1 MAVIG
6 AFALIALAIFIRGK
20 LVDDDGGDGSK
31 GSRRDG
37 KAPVV
42 ACTPELMSVCEALA
56 NEGRIADD
64 PVELDLPDAA
74 EPPAEVDGWITWNPA
89 PQIANYVASPTL
101 NPLVWSTTTALGSAT
116 ELILADGSTATGL
129 AADCDAKTTWACL
142 GGLAPELSIGVGDP
156 ATAEGMARLA
166 PFARAFATDDD
177 PATLDTQA
185 LNAIVRSPAEGQG
198 DAAEMAQRL
207 TTRVGSLSMVAGP
220 DTLLRRQT
228 LTPAGRSR
236 KLTVVA
242 SLPESTMTVVL
253 AARAGREDDVDLA
266 CKDLPALAT
275 FALNSVGAAAPCTG
289 STDDALAGFLFQ
301 VQKKVG

>member
-1 MAVIG
+1 MG
-6 AFALIALAIFIRGK
+6 
-20 LVDDDGGDGSK
+20 
-31 GSRRDG
+31 
-37 KAPVV
+37 
-42 ACTPELMSVCEALA
+42 VCEALA

-177 PATLDTQA
+177 PATLDTQDAIERPHGQRGDLLDLGMSAVTVGARGSASAQVKVLGQRQELTLGYFARGDDARGAARQRPRA
-185 LNAIVRSPAEGQG
+185 LSQSQSSSKRSPA
-198 DAAEMAQRL
+198 AL
-207 TTRVGSLSMVAGP
+207 T
-220 DTLLRRQT
+220 
-228 LTPAGRSR
+228 
-236 KLTVVA
+236 
-242 SLPESTMTVVL
+242 
-253 AARAGREDDVDLA
+253 
-266 CKDLPALAT
+266 
-275 FALNSVGAAAPCTG
+275 
-289 STDDALAGFLFQ
+289 
-301 VQKKVG
+301 